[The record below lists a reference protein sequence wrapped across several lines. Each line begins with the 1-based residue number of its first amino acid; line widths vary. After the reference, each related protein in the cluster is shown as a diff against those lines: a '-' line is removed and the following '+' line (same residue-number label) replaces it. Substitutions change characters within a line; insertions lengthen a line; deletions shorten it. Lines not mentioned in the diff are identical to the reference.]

1 MSLSLLLTATN
12 QRNRRS
18 RWSSCS
24 AAICKLFCFT
34 IDYHKT
40 SWLIYTFFPLKIL
53 PLDKSALEQLS
64 NNRGRQSN
72 IIEDVGHA
80 SQALDAVAH
89 LIVSHERHV
98 APTFRPTMP
107 SCRMSLS
114 TSVHLSSQR
123 LWRGWLRGQGYSL
136 SICANFSCALGVA
149 DGAWVR
155 GIVDYA
161 GIVRGLLALVWRIC
175 HDSCWEGV
183 GAWWQGPI
191 TRRVIRNL

>member
-12 QRNRRS
+12 RRNRRIEMKFLL
-18 RWSSCS
+18 CS
-24 AAICKLFCFT
+24 DLQTVLFHNRLPQNLMVDTC
-34 IDYHKT
+34 
-40 SWLIYTFFPLKIL
+40 FPLKIL

-72 IIEDVGHA
+72 IIEDVGNA

-107 SCRMSLS
+107 ICRMSLS
-114 TSVHLSSQR
+114 TSVHLR
-123 LWRGWLRGQGYSL
+123 RGCEEAWLRGQGYSL

-155 GIVDYA
+155 GIVNYA
-161 GIVRGLLALVWRIC
+161 GIVRGLLAFSLK
-175 HDSCWEGV
+175 
-183 GAWWQGPI
+183 
-191 TRRVIRNL
+191 NLSWFLLGRSWCVMARPHHPKSH